1 MIILVEVLSAKGIDG
16 ESISIMNDEA
26 KYQKAEEVKLQANA
40 AFKAQKFDE
49 ALILFKEASSY
60 ISKLS

>member
-1 MIILVEVLSAKGIDG
+1 
-16 ESISIMNDEA
+16 MNDEA
-26 KYQKAEEVKLQANA
+26 KYQKAEEVKLQANT

-49 ALILFKEASSY
+49 ALVLFKEASSY